1 MARSQSELFMQQLLG
16 SCSDRSLSLKCTPR
30 AVPRTTVW
38 PALRN
43 TLGFSRQTG
52 RSSMLPSALA
62 HRRRRKRPALG
73 TFLPVSFQDWNGR
86 KPPARVSQPFGYDT
100 GCGTAASEAPD
111 RAEIGPEFQNWSSR
125 VRRPVAFP
133 WKRPTVLVR
142 SPQDDRSRFPRH
154 VPHRKVTAVR
164 KPVQRR

>member
-73 TFLPVSFQDWNGR
+73 TFLPGSYQACRSGCCPWSCSRLNGHHCVALAIFRSRAIPSVAKARRRVTASLLTPACHADYEIRADPSPAASLGTTLKLPSVSR
-86 KPPARVSQPFGYDT
+86 T
-100 GCGTAASEAPD
+100 TAAIVE
-111 RAEIGPEFQNWSSR
+111 
-125 VRRPVAFP
+125 
-133 WKRPTVLVR
+133 K
-142 SPQDDRSRFPRH
+142 SP
-154 VPHRKVTAVR
+154 
-164 KPVQRR
+164 